1 MNTSFLPVLAR
12 TLIALLFVV
21 TGVTKMT
28 DFATTTA
35 MMGEVGF
42 PAPRL
47 FLVAAIVTELG
58 GGLLLWA
65 GVRLRYVA
73 LALAAFLVP
82 ATLIF
87 HVPQIGDPGAGS
99 EQLIH
104 TLKNLAIIGGLLLFV
119 PKSDPIRKSGREATA
134 GEAASNG

>member
-1 MNTSFLPVLAR
+1 MF
-12 TLIALLFVV
+12 
-21 TGVTKMT
+21 
-28 DFATTTA
+28 
-35 MMGEVGF
+35 
-42 PAPRL
+42 
-47 FLVAAIVTELG
+47 
-58 GGLLLWA
+58 WA

-119 PKSDPIRKSGREATA
+119 PKDNSVPRSGSMWDRGREATSDK
-134 GEAASNG
+134 AASND